1 MEHKEYQHY
10 KHINKFYKDAFIK
23 KEEIVKQEIEI
34 NSCGS
39 LEILIVE
46 KFNNIVTIT
55 KAIATNVNKPILE
68 DNIHK
73 IIMNKSK
80 LEEILKLF

>member
-1 MEHKEYQHY
+1 MEHMEYKHY
-10 KHINKFYKDAFIK
+10 KHINRFYKDAFIK

-39 LEILIVE
+39 LEILVVE

-55 KAIATNVNKPILE
+55 KASGTNINKPILE

-73 IIMNKSK
+73 VIMNKSK
-80 LEEILKLF
+80 LEEILSLF